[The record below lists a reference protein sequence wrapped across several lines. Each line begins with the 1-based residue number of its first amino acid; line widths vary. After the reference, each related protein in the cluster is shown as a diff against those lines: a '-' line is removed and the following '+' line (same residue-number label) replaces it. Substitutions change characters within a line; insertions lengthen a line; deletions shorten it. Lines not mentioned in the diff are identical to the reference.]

1 MFERGEIDSV
11 THEADLHLTVRER
24 RMAWVDAG
32 LGYGTLDQVRLTT
45 EWGHRNIGHEG
56 IRVTAS
62 GRMGVVVKPL
72 LPVGDWRLGNRRVD
86 LAISQPWTFGTRTQ
100 ASLGGY
106 AEEVVRTQTG
116 ERRFLEI
123 PLRANGAALAFRRD
137 LNLVTHGTLSI
148 EHRHVISDSAS
159 LRPAPGVEQKSYSTR
174 RLGLSLER
182 DTRLDPFDPKAGSD
196 LVGNTVVAGGVL
208 KGSARFTKAALSGSA
223 YIPVR
228 RITLAFRFQSG
239 YAKPF
244 GRYSAS
250 SDSLPQIYRIPLED
264 RFLTGGASSVRGYFE
279 NEIGSRFLYV
289 DSLGQHREIRGG
301 EVLLLGTI
309 EARFPL
315 FWILGGAVFTD
326 AGNVW
331 DRTQNVTLRRV
342 FTVTGPGEGYS
353 DMRYSAGAGIRIRTP
368 VGPVRFDYGW
378 KLRRAKTEERDLSS
392 SRGAFHFSL
401 GQAF

>member
-1 MFERGEIDSV
+1 MEALDMPYMRTPFFEMVRKRGGWLSALFLGEM
-11 THEADLHLTVRER
+11 LT
-24 RMAWVDAG
+24 A
-32 LGYGTLDQVRLTT
+32 
-45 EWGHRNIGHEG
+45 
-56 IRVTAS
+56 TA
-62 GRMGVVVKPL
+62 M
-72 LPVGDWRLGNRRVD
+72 
-86 LAISQPWTFGTRTQ
+86 
-100 ASLGGY
+100 
-106 AEEVVRTQTG
+106 
-116 ERRFLEI
+116 
-123 PLRANGAALAFRRD
+123 
-137 LNLVTHGTLSI
+137 
-148 EHRHVISDSAS
+148 
-159 LRPAPGVEQKSYSTR
+159 
-174 RLGLSLER
+174 
-182 DTRLDPFDPKAGSD
+182 
-196 LVGNTVVAGGVL
+196 
-208 KGSARFTKAALSGSA
+208 
-223 YIPVR
+223 
-228 RITLAFRFQSG
+228 
-239 YAKPF
+239 
-244 GRYSAS
+244 
-250 SDSLPQIYRIPLED
+250 
-264 RFLTGGASSVRGYFE
+264 GYFE

-342 FTVTGPGEGYS
+342 FTVTGPGAGYS